1 MPNYNISMNSKFN
14 PFSYQE
20 LLAPVMAETQ
30 AHRATEEAYGA
41 LDAEAAQWENLLDPE
56 KDAQLYNQYKNY
68 RQGIA
73 DMATK
78 LNREGMYQN
87 AFNDVLAKKTQYV
100 QDIVPIK
107 NAYDRW
113 QNDIKTQTEALAK
126 DPTRIFDIDANALST
141 QDYYNNRGLNANTSQ
156 VSGELLRQQV
166 VDAAKNYAK
175 VLKRTGSLK
184 SLGISYQYTRDF
196 QHGASEQE
204 IVNTILN
211 NPNASPI
218 LSNIVQNVLKGSGIE
233 DWNSVRGYTNKMDS
247 AKYRQ
252 AYSVASTGLYHALGE
267 TTHENLHDTYGEK
280 AALDEADFNRKN
292 SKPPVEPNPMV
303 FSTQTWLDE
312 NGSPLL
318 NQSKDI
324 YKDMR
329 KIWDK
334 WGDKTGVLSPFQN
347 ARKITGEQFDK
358 LLNDIEHTSRDHQAH
373 VARFYGSNDLDASNL
388 ADDIY
393 KDATKTVPL
402 NKEVGYKYD
411 IPKDLKEDL
420 QSIKNDKNYGHS
432 DRVNAYRSRLFT
444 YLTSPEGKELLRDNY
459 IKNQTDGL
467 TRGLKELENSLGGLD
482 NWNWEGEHPFTW
494 NNFGRQFKAKTA
506 NLAPRGITV
515 FAPMDASQL
524 KENSE
529 NIKKQFKNTDGT
541 YKKVFYNV
549 DSQGN
554 PTEIDKKAN
563 LSDYYIADY
572 HFKGGTDSF
581 ALTRGDAKNRQDGY
595 YITFAPKKAGDK
607 SGEKT
612 YFIPIGAFSEEIK
625 NEAAAI
631 RKEYES
637 YLNTYQ
643 SDYNM
648 AYKGVVNFSKAMSA
662 LLADYLTFSY
672 SRKPSLNELSEQGI
686 EFNNEEY

>member
-1 MPNYNISMNSKFN
+1 MPNYNISINSKFN

-78 LNREGMYQN
+78 LNKEGMYQN

-184 SLGISYQYTRDF
+184 SLGIPYQYTREL

-204 IVNTILN
+204 IVNTILG

-233 DWNSVRGYTNKMDS
+233 DWNSVRGYSNKMDS

-252 AYSVASTGLYHALGE
+252 AYSIASTGLYHALGE
-267 TTHENLHDTYGEK
+267 TTRENLHDTYGEK
-280 AALDEADFNRKN
+280 AALDEADFERKN
-292 SKPPVEPNPMV
+292 SNKTPVEPNPMK
-303 FSTQTWLDE
+303 FITQTWLDE

-318 NQSKDI
+318 TQSKDI
-324 YKDMR
+324 K
-329 KIWDK
+329 KELQKFWDK

-347 ARKITGEQFDK
+347 ARKITGEQFDN
-358 LLNDIEHTSRDHQAH
+358 LLSSIDKIDDHRQK
-373 VARFYGSNDLDASNL
+373 VQKFYSNYDLDATNL
-388 ADDIY
+388 ANDIY
-393 KDATKTVPL
+393 SDATQTVPL
-402 NKEVGYKYD
+402 NKKANYKYD
-411 IPKDLKEDL
+411 IPDGIRSNLNLIKDNKKFGYYDK
-420 QSIKNDKNYGHS
+420 IKAAHS
-432 DRVNAYRSRLFT
+432 LLFD
-444 YLTSPEGKELLRDNY
+444 YLTSPEGKELLKDNY
-459 IKNQTDGL
+459 IKNQTNGL
-467 TRGLKELENSLGGLD
+467 TKSLKELENSLGGLD

-494 NNFGRQFKAKTA
+494 SNFDRQFQAKTA
-506 NLAPRGITV
+506 NLAPRGIIAYV
-515 FAPMDASQL
+515 PMDASEL

-529 NIKKQFKNTDGT
+529 NIKKQLKNTDGT

-554 PTEIDKKAN
+554 PTEIDKKADP
-563 LSDYYIADY
+563 SDYYIADY

-581 ALTRGDAKNRQDGY
+581 DVTRGDAKKRQDGY
-595 YITFAPKKAGDK
+595 YITFAPKKTGDK
-607 SGEKT
+607 GEKT
-612 YFIPIGAFSEEIK
+612 YFVPIGAFSEEIK

-631 RKEYES
+631 REAYDS

-643 SDYNM
+643 GDINM
-648 AYKGVVNFSKAMSA
+648 AYKGVENFSKAMSA
-662 LLADYLTFSY
+662 LLADWLTFSY
-672 SRKPSLNELSEQGI
+672 NRKSVELSNQGVN
-686 EFNNEEY
+686 FNNNGY